1 MTKDITVSFLEK
13 KFTRHCPIPLVSGD
27 TGVYRLIL
35 DKSRYPDA
43 AEAFF
48 YAFRNDGQVIYDHI
62 EISDD
67 IFTYIL
73 KGNMYSIEGSMNLR
87 VVLSDAEGALLT
99 AGEVVFEVLGG
110 VGDYVE
116 DAYDGK
122 SIEELISSLDAK
134 ADSQTD
140 EGGLIRENTL
150 FSADGTSQN
159 LAGWIETASDM
170 KKQSDDNKSGIE
182 SLKEEKAD
190 RGMLANTDIRD
201 VFESGIYSIK
211 IGCSGYP
218 NNVVESEWSGA
229 KTLIVSK
236 VQDNELK
243 MYSQYL
249 ILSKTYPSTSRIYF
263 GQFIKN
269 TDGSIVADIP
279 WTLIYDSAISQLTLD
294 DSFTQD
300 GAAADAKAVGDALGK
315 KADMENKNGGFAAG
329 RNALCSSG
337 TEDVDAIQL
346 GEGTNL
352 NERTLKIYEYLLM
365 DKDGFIPSERFAQGS
380 INMEKLAEDVL
391 ELINSKK
398 QNNFKQYIVE
408 QDASSIAFDM
418 DKSKD
423 YRIRIYYKN
432 PTARP
437 NLYCDFRNNGA
448 YVTDTEQ
455 SYSHTV
461 LKYGKTASNVSP
473 TVVCTGYNEFVG
485 YWDTDGSEEWQ
496 DGSCLIDVVFSQKN
510 SYPVCYGT
518 IDLVSSDVQKAL
530 SYRVMLTGRAD
541 LFSEFDGLRLRFYN
555 SVFPAGAVVSLDE
568 I

>member
-159 LAGWIETASDM
+159 LAGWIETASNM

-190 RGMLANTDIRD
+190 RGMLDGIDIGTINTP
-201 VFESGIYSIK
+201 GIYGVS
-211 IGCSGYP
+211 
-218 NNVVESEWSGA
+218 NNCTGLPEGLGDVWCG
-229 KTLIVSK
+229 KTLIVSGGG
-236 VQDNELK
+236 DSYN
-243 MYSQYL
+243 QYL
-249 ILSKTYPSTSRIYF
+249 TANWYADENGEMTEHTKIYACQIYNPSGTHSY
-263 GQFIKN
+263 
-269 TDGSIVADIP
+269 DMP
-279 WTLIYDSAISQLTLD
+279 WTLVYDTAIPQLTVD
-294 DSFTQD
+294 ASFTQD
-300 GAAADAKAVGDALGK
+300 GEAADARAVGYALGK
-315 KADMENKNGGFAAG
+315 KADVQNKNGGFAAG
-329 RNALCSSG
+329 RNASCSSG
-337 TEDVDAIQL
+337 TGDVDAIQL

-432 PTARP
+432 PTVRP

-455 SYSHTV
+455 SYSHTA